1 MNEVQSKVKDVQ
13 GAGTWESQHGTLYS
27 FEYNM
32 EDGTVL
38 KANHKSPDSALEA
51 GSEVFYTVTKENNF
65 GKQGKVSR
73 TSSAAFNGGG
83 GSQQSAARPA
93 QSYSKPVANSAD
105 KNKAFA
111 LSYAK
116 DIAVAHAASGVTGY
130 GSNDQLIE
138 ELFLNADKMLA
149 WLNK

>member
-1 MNEVQSKVKDVQ
+1 MTEVQSKVKDVQ

-38 KANHKSPDSALEA
+38 KANHKSPDAALAA
-51 GSEVFYTVTKENNF
+51 GDEVFYTVTKENNF

-73 TSSAAFNGGG
+73 TSRDAFNGGG
-83 GSQQSAARPA
+83 GSQQSSNSPA
-93 QSYSKPVANSAD
+93 KSYTPPASAAD
-105 KNKAFA
+105 KNRAFA

-138 ELFLNADKMLA
+138 ELFLNADKMVA